1 MTRKPFS
8 ASFMLCR
15 REVIFDMN
23 EWDRLH
29 QKAQFAKRRY
39 PVGTVVQLHHI
50 TGEPQM
56 PEGLLG
62 RVTMT
67 DDIGQVHVVWENG
80 SSLALDL
87 ENDSFSVVSR
97 PAQSRDLER

>member
-1 MTRKPFS
+1 
-8 ASFMLCR
+8 
-15 REVIFDMN
+15 
-23 EWDRLH
+23 
-29 QKAQFAKRRY
+29 
-39 PVGTVVQLHHI
+39 
-50 TGEPQM
+50 M

-87 ENDSFSVVSR
+87 EHDSFSVVSR

>member
-1 MTRKPFS
+1 MTMKPFS
-8 ASFMLCR
+8 ASFILCR
-15 REVIFDMN
+15 KEVIFEMN

-29 QKAQFAKRRY
+29 QMAQFAKRRY
-39 PVGTVVQLHHI
+39 PASTVVQLHHMK
-50 TGEPQM
+50 GEQQM

-62 RVTMT
+62 RVTMA
-67 DDIGQVHVVWENG
+67 DDIGQVHVAWENG

-87 ENDSFSVVSR
+87 EHDSFSVVSR